1 MLKSAPCIYL
11 FFGSRLVQNTC
22 IRIFFKDG
30 GEMNFAIKTAFFDEI
45 CLALTS
51 TTRIFPSGTNWFG
64 V

>member
-1 MLKSAPCIYL
+1 MMLKSAPRIYL
-11 FFGSRLVQNTC
+11 VFGSRLVQNTC
-22 IRIFFKDG
+22 IWDG

-45 CLALTS
+45 FLALTP